1 MRRAPRK
8 GDDGP
13 PTEIRIPVSQITVR
27 SPRLDALLDPSV
39 APSRTRIRPIA
50 GLDHAAI
57 ERTVSMATMV
67 RETNGGPLRT
77 FSGGLAHENGWHPS
91 FKARRLLHWQGEAQ
105 LQFITKADLDHDAV
119 TVDTE
124 CFRLEFAI
132 DGTVVEYT
140 IDVELV
146 GADGRRRAIEI
157 KRDERDLEDEDYR
170 LKLAYVREIL
180 RRCDIDFRVV
190 LRDEIFRSRRH
201 LRNVEDFASRRFR
214 SIDPDVMAR
223 FDRHAALHP
232 TSTFAGLASLLHR
245 DSPVQGRATVQALVA
260 RRRVR
265 IDLTGRIDDDTPVE
279 LFRADGVE
287 PRRRAPGGSHR
298 RSPPAFG

>member
-1 MRRAPRK
+1 MTRAPQKR
-8 GDDGP
+8 GDGRPD
-13 PTEIRIPVSQITVR
+13 EVRIPVSQIAVR
-27 SPRLDALLDPSV
+27 SPRLDALVDPTM
-39 APSRTRIRPIA
+39 ARIRPIA

-105 LQFITKADLDHDAV
+105 LQFITKADLDHDV
-119 TVDTE
+119 VHLGTE
-124 CFRLEFAI
+124 CMRLEFAI
-132 DGTVVEYT
+132 DGALVSYT
-140 IDVELV
+140 IDVELL
-146 GADGRRRAIEI
+146 GADGTIQAIEI

-190 LRDEIFRSRRH
+190 LRDEIFRNRRH
-201 LRNVEDFASRRFR
+201 LRNVEDFASRRLR
-214 SIDPDVMAR
+214 SVDDDVMAR
-223 FDRHAALHP
+223 FERHAALHGS
-232 TSTFAGLASLLHR
+232 STFGMLASTLHPE
-245 DSPVQGRATVQALVA
+245 SSIQGRATVQALVA

-265 IDLTGRIDDDTPVE
+265 IDLTRRIDDDTPVE
-279 LFRADGVE
+279 LVRMDKA
-287 PRRRAPGGSHR
+287 RRRRSDRNGSGL
-298 RSPPAFG
+298 RSPSAFG